1 MLVEPITAPRSQ
13 INVAAAVQP
22 KTKGGV
28 PSRSSGS
35 GLSPGR
41 KHEAAGGNRVDAGIL
56 QDMLD
61 VAQKHFNA
69 RNIGLEFSV
78 HGETGRIKVKV
89 LDKDTGEMIR
99 EVPPRQVLDL
109 MAKIDEMMGIVFDQK
124 A

>member
-1 MLVEPITAPRSQ
+1 MLVEPMTAPRSL

-22 KTKGGV
+22 KTKGAG
-28 PSRSSGS
+28 PSRPSGS
-35 GLSPGR
+35 DLSPER
-41 KHEAAGGNRVDAGIL
+41 QHNAAGGNRVDAEFL
-56 QDMLD
+56 QDVLD
-61 VAQKHFNA
+61 AAQKHFHA

-78 HGETGRIKVKV
+78 HGETGRIKVTV

-109 MAKIDEMMGIVFDQK
+109 MAKIDEMMGIMFDQK